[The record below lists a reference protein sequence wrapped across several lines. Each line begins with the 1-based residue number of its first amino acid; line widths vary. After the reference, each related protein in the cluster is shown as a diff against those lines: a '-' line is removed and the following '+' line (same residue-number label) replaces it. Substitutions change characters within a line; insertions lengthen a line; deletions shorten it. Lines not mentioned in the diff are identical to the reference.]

1 MGETPAR
8 ALCWSRGP
16 AARTAEQ
23 GHQPGSLAQ
32 PGHRAVSACEKARET
47 GRGTEALQEQASPPV
62 PLWSLSLLLGF
73 SAQVLMDIMALPPLK
88 CLPLPPPRLW
98 ELENGLLGNLRGVKV
113 GGSDIQ
119 LSYQPVGHTEGE
131 GGKEPHQSKS

>member
-1 MGETPAR
+1 M
-8 ALCWSRGP
+8 
-16 AARTAEQ
+16 
-23 GHQPGSLAQ
+23 
-32 PGHRAVSACEKARET
+32 
-47 GRGTEALQEQASPPV
+47 EALQEQASPPV

-88 CLPLPPPRLW
+88 CLPLPPPWLW
-98 ELENGLLGNLRGVKV
+98 ELENGLLGDLRGVKV